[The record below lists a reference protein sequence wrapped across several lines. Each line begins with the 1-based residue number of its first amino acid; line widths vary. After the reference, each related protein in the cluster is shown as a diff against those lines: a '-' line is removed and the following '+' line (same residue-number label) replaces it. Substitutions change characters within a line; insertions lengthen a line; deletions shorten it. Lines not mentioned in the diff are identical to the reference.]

1 MDNKEYLNEKKYE
14 ESKEKINK
22 IGTILLVI
30 GGAMLIF
37 GFVMAFVFHKFGMFF
52 FAVIGLALVGFGGQA
67 KLLGHGREI
76 AAFVAQSQI
85 PIAKEG
91 VETMTPSARTA
102 AKEIAKGIKE
112 GLKDDE

>member
-1 MDNKEYLNEKKYE
+1 MNKEYLNERQYE

-22 IGTILLVI
+22 VGTVLLVI
-30 GGAMLIF
+30 GGAMLIL
-37 GFVMAFVFHKFGMFF
+37 GFVMAFAFQKYGMFV

-76 AAFVAQSQI
+76 AAFMAQSQM
-85 PIAKEG
+85 PVAKEG
-91 VETMTPSARTA
+91 MEKMAPSAGKA

>member
-22 IGTILLVI
+22 IGTILLLV
-30 GGAMLIF
+30 GGVMLIF
-37 GFVMAFVFHKFGMFF
+37 GFVMAFAFHKLGMFI
-52 FAVIGLALVGFGGQA
+52 FAVIGLAFVGFGGQA

-76 AAFVAQSQI
+76 TAYMAQSHM
-85 PIAKEG
+85 PVAKEG
-91 VETMTPSARTA
+91 MEKMAPSAGVA

>member
-30 GGAMLIF
+30 GGAMMIF
-37 GFVMAFVFHKFGMFF
+37 GFVMAFVFHKFLMFF
-52 FAVIGLALVGFGGQA
+52 FVAIGLALVGFGGQA

-76 AAFVAQSQI
+76 TAFMAQSQM
-85 PIAKEG
+85 PVAKEG
-91 VETMTPSARTA
+91 IEKMAPSAGKA